1 MCVKV
6 IASQRWDVFLRH
18 GVHIYRMVSYHIV
31 CFHIMYVY
39 MAVVQQLISCYAT
52 CEICVSIIVW

>member
-18 GVHIYRMVSYHIV
+18 GVYTVIYHVAVCAFTVSVLSFICYFIV
-31 CFHIMYVY
+31 CTFM
-39 MAVVQQLISCYAT
+39 
-52 CEICVSIIVW
+52 

>member
-18 GVHIYRMVSYHIV
+18 GVYIYTVSPKKGTNY
-31 CFHIMYVY
+31 F
-39 MAVVQQLISCYAT
+39 LSAT
-52 CEICVSIIVW
+52 SSNINGF